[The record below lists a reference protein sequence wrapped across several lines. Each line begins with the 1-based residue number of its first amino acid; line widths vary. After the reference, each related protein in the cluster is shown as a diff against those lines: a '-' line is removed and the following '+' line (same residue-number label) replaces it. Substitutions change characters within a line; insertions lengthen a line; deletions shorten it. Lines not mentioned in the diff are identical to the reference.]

1 MVGLFFFKKKRKL
14 SPARS
19 ARCAACAL
27 GSGLRLRDEDV
38 DWSRCHVQLSVHT
51 RVQRGPGGL
60 HFTFHFRAGLS
71 GAGGGPGAG
80 CGGGFPLSC
89 SSLTHRDESD
99 QKVPTKH
106 YRRRRTKIEISF
118 ILTPPGPL
126 WFFTDPQG
134 PGPCF
139 HSTGESSIRTLG
151 ETS

>member
-1 MVGLFFFKKKRKL
+1 MVGLCFFLKKRKL
-14 SPARS
+14 SSARS

-38 DWSRCHVQLSVHT
+38 DWSHCHVQLSVHT
-51 RVQRGPGGL
+51 QVQRGPGGL
-60 HFTFHFRAGLS
+60 HFTLHFGAGLS
-71 GAGGGPGAG
+71 GAGGGPGVG

-118 ILTPPGPL
+118 ILTPPGPSGFSQTHKGL
-126 WFFTDPQG
+126 G
-134 PGPCF
+134 RV
-139 HSTGESSIRTLG
+139 STTRERAASAR
-151 ETS
+151 